1 MYYSD
6 DPERDLDRW
15 LAAQD
20 RELEK
25 YPKCS
30 ECDNHITEDF
40 YLINDE
46 YICEDCIEQYKVRIE
61 DYVG

>member
-1 MYYSD
+1 MFYSD
-6 DPERDLDRW
+6 DPERDLDRY

-20 RELEK
+20 RELKK

-30 ECDNHITEDF
+30 DCDNYITEDF

-46 YICEDCIEQYKVRIE
+46 YICEDCIENYKVRIE
-61 DYVG
+61 DYVE